1 MGILQWPQAERPR
14 ERLLAQGPEAL
25 SPAELLAILLRT
37 GRRGMS
43 AVDLA
48 RRELESSGDLQGLY
62 ATSPQQLAARLGP
75 AAACTLLAAAEL
87 GKRLLQDRL
96 REGPVC
102 ARPEQLSEF
111 LRGRLVHETV
121 EVFLGLFL
129 DNRLRLLA
137 CEELARGTL
146 AGASVYPRE
155 VVKRALAHHAAAVI
169 FAHNHPSG
177 SRQPS
182 TEDRLLTERL
192 GQALRLVEVRLVDHF
207 IIGEGEAVSMAALG
221 MV

>member
-1 MGILQWPQAERPR
+1 MGILQWPEPERPR
-14 ERLLAQGPEAL
+14 ERLLAHGAEAL

-48 RRELESSGDLQGLY
+48 RRELECAGGLQGLY
-62 ATSPQQLAARLGP
+62 ATAPEQLASRLGP

-87 GKRLLQDRL
+87 GRRLLEDRL
-96 REGPVC
+96 REGPLC
-102 ARPEQLSEF
+102 ARPEDLAQF
-111 LRGRLVHETV
+111 LKGRLAHEPV

-129 DNRLRLLA
+129 DTKLRLLA

-155 VVKRALAHHAAAVI
+155 VVKRALAHHAAAVV

-192 GQALRLVEVRLVDHF
+192 AQALRLVDVRLIDHF
-207 IIGEGEAVSMAALG
+207 IVGDGDSVSMATLG

>member
-1 MGILQWPQAERPR
+1 MGIQQWPQAERPR
-14 ERLLAQGPEAL
+14 ERLLAQGAEAL

-37 GRRGMS
+37 GRRGLS

-48 RRELESSGDLQGLY
+48 RRELETHGDLQGLY
-62 ATSPQQLAARLGP
+62 SVAAPQLAKRLGP

-102 ARPEQLSEF
+102 ARPEQLTTF
-111 LRGRLVHETV
+111 LRGRLAQETV

-146 AGASVYPRE
+146 AGAAVYPRE

-192 GQALRLVEVRLVDHF
+192 AQALRLVEVRLVDHF
-207 IIGEGEAVSMAALG
+207 IVGEGDVVSMAALG
-221 MV
+221 ML